1 MIMTETTQKII
12 DICLE
17 VIEMEA
23 DEIGLD
29 DEFRSFAH
37 IDSLKALD
45 LMTALERHFRIKL
58 NESALREFETIGKVV
73 AVMERALSQ
82 QPANA

>member
-1 MIMTETTQKII
+1 MSVNSEKII
-12 DICLE
+12 EICLD
-17 VIEMEA
+17 VIEMDR

-45 LMTALERHFRIKL
+45 LMTALEKSFKIKL
-58 NESALREFETIGKVV
+58 PEKELREFITINKIIEVV
-73 AVMERALSQ
+73 SRYVPEV
-82 QPANA
+82 

>member
-1 MIMTETTQKII
+1 MTKSAREHII
-12 DICLE
+12 DICYE
-17 VIEMEA
+17 VIEMNA

-58 NESALREFETIGKVV
+58 PERELREFETINKVIA
-73 AVMERALSQ
+73 AVERHLE
-82 QPANA
+82 PAAT

>member
-1 MIMTETTQKII
+1 MSKNTQEQII

-17 VIEMEA
+17 VIEMEP

-29 DEFRSFAH
+29 DEFRSYSQ

-58 NESALREFETIGKVV
+58 PERELREFESINKVI
-73 AVMERALSQ
+73 AVIERHLAT
-82 QPANA
+82 AAA

>member
-1 MIMTETTQKII
+1 MSTSHRERII

-17 VIEMEA
+17 VIELDA
-23 DEIGLD
+23 SEIGLD

-45 LMTALERHFRIKL
+45 LMTALERQFGIRL
-58 NESALREFETIGKVV
+58 PESELREFETINKVAT
-73 AVMERALSQ
+73 AVQRHLPPSGT
-82 QPANA
+82 